1 MKERDR
7 IVTAFSEMSQR
18 YETKMN
24 NELNRFWGWSY
35 EEFVTTLLKNV
46 QIKPTDAILDV
57 ATGTSVIPLRLFQ
70 TTPNL
75 KQVVGLDITLD
86 MLLKGRQNA
95 SSLFDEG
102 RIQLICGTA
111 LAMPLTDLSFE
122 LVLCGLATH
131 HMEVKNLLMEIHRVL
146 KPHGRLAIA
155 DVGGARSWKNPIV
168 KTIIRILAFFYFF
181 FTESKSRAWV
191 EASALTNIRTAQEWQ
206 VLLQELGFNE
216 IAVYKM
222 QSKKLWMPNPII
234 INAMK

>member
-35 EEFVTTLLKNV
+35 EEFVNILLNNV
-46 QIKPTDAILDV
+46 QIKPTDPILDV
-57 ATGTSVIPLRLFQ
+57 ATGTSFIPIRLIK
-70 TTPNL
+70 THPNI
-75 KQVVGLDITLD
+75 KQIVGLDITLG

-95 SSLFDEG
+95 PSLFDEG
-102 RIQLICGTA
+102 RIKLVCGTA
-111 LAMPLTDLSFE
+111 LAMPLTGSSFE

-131 HMEVKNLLMEIHRVL
+131 HMEVKILLMEIQRVL

-168 KTIIRILAFFYFF
+168 KAFIRILAFIYFF

-206 VLLQELGFNE
+206 VLLKELGFNDITVKE
-216 IAVYKM
+216 I
-222 QSKKLWMPNPII
+222 QSKKPWMPNPII
-234 INAMK
+234 INAKK

>member
-35 EEFVTTLLKNV
+35 DEFVNILLENI
-46 QIKPTDAILDV
+46 QIKSTDAILDV
-57 ATGTSVIPLRLFQ
+57 ATGTSVIPIRLIK
-70 TTPNL
+70 THPYL
-75 KQVVGLDITLD
+75 KQIVGLDITLD

-95 SSLFDEG
+95 FPIIDEG
-102 RIQLICGTA
+102 KIKLVCGTA
-111 LAMPLTDLSFE
+111 LAMPLTGSSFE

-131 HMEVKNLLMEIHRVL
+131 HMEVKELLSEIHRVL
-146 KPHGRLAIA
+146 KPRGKLVIA

-168 KTIIRILAFFYFF
+168 KTFIRILAFFYFF

-191 EASALTNIRTAQEWQ
+191 EASALTNIRTGQEWQ
-206 VLLQELGFNE
+206 VLLQETGFNE
-216 IAVYKM
+216 IAVNEM

-234 INAMK
+234 INAKK

>member
-35 EEFVTTLLKNV
+35 EEFVNSLLKNV
-46 QIKPTDAILDV
+46 QIKSTDVILDV

-70 TTPNL
+70 ITPNL
-75 KQVVGLDITLD
+75 KQVIGLDITLD
-86 MLLKGRQNA
+86 MLLKGKQNI

-102 RIQLICGTA
+102 RIKLICGTA
-111 LAMPLTDLSFE
+111 LGMPLNGSSFDL
-122 LVLCGLATH
+122 VVCGLATH
-131 HMEVKNLLMEIHRVL
+131 HMEVKNLLSEIYRVL

-155 DVGGARSWKNPIV
+155 DVGGARSWKNPVV

-191 EASALTNIRTAQEWQ
+191 EASALTNIRTVQEWK

-216 IAVYKM
+216 IDVSEM
-222 QSKKLWMPNPII
+222 QSKKSWMPNPII
-234 INAMK
+234 INAIK

>member
-1 MKERDR
+1 MKERNR

-35 EEFVTTLLKNV
+35 EEFVNILLNHV
-46 QIKPTDAILDV
+46 QIKSTDVILDV

-75 KQVVGLDITLD
+75 KQVVGLDITWG
-86 MLLKGRQNA
+86 MLLKGRQNT

-102 RIQLICGTA
+102 RIKLVCGTA
-111 LAMPLTDLSFE
+111 LAMPLTGSSFE
-122 LVLCGLATH
+122 LVICGLATH
-131 HMEVKNLLMEIHRVL
+131 HMEVKNLLLEIQRVL
-146 KPHGRLAIA
+146 KSHGKLAIA

-168 KTIIRILAFFYFF
+168 KTFIRILAFVYFF

-216 IAVYKM
+216 IEVRVM
-222 QSKKLWMPNPII
+222 QSKKTWMPNPII
-234 INAMK
+234 INAKK